1 MKNDVESVH
10 QTSRVSQEAWLVLAL
25 LTTAMAISFADRYV
39 LAMLI
44 EPIKKDLGF
53 SDSKIGFITGFAFS
67 AFYALFGL
75 LIARISD
82 SYGVRRVIIASLVFW
97 SLMTALCGAAQ
108 NFTQMLLARFGV
120 GAGEAGVAPAAHA
133 TLARMFPPDRR
144 SLPLA
149 VFSAGGPAGIVF
161 ALLTSGYL
169 ENLAGW
175 RWTFVI
181 MSLPG
186 LILAV
191 VISRYVKL
199 IPDRSLT
206 APVADS
212 SDGNWQALKSLI
224 RTPSFISI
232 NCILGVLVFFAFGQ
246 AQWIPAY
253 FERSFGAAR
262 SDLGLMLA
270 LTQGIGM
277 IVGVV
282 AGGFFSDWLMM
293 RNSNLRNYFIA
304 ITLIL
309 AAPLTVSVFLV
320 STMKTASIFI
330 GLATLLT
337 ALPSGALWASIQDAS
352 PERFRATGSAFAMMV
367 ASMLGLGLG
376 PFLIGV
382 LSDLLAHEH
391 GIHSLRFALL
401 YSVTGAGVL
410 MIIPIAKI
418 IVSRQRS
425 RDRLR

>member
-1 MKNDVESVH
+1 MKSDVESVH

-108 NFTQMLLARFGV
+108 NFIQMLLVRFGV

-133 TLARMFPPDRR
+133 TLARMFPRDRR

-169 ENLAGW
+169 ENLIGW
-175 RWTFVI
+175 RWTFLI

-186 LILAV
+186 LILAA
-191 VISRYVKL
+191 VILRYIKL
-199 IPDRSLT
+199 IPDRGLGAQPT
-206 APVADS
+206 ES
-212 SDGNWQALKSLI
+212 SGGNWAAIKSLF

-232 NCILGVLVFFAFGQ
+232 NLLLSALVFFAFGQ

-253 FERSFGAAR
+253 FERSFGATRA
-262 SDLGLMLA
+262 DLGLTLA

-277 IVGVV
+277 IIGVV
-282 AGGFFSDWLMM
+282 AGGLFSDWLMI
-293 RNSNLRNYFIA
+293 RNPKLRNYFIA
-304 ITLIL
+304 ATLVA
-309 AAPLTVSVFLV
+309 AAPLAVSVFLV
-320 STMKTASIFI
+320 STMKMASIFI
-330 GLATLLT
+330 ALATLLT
-337 ALPSGALWASIQDAS
+337 ALPSGALWASIQDAA
-352 PERFRATGSAFAMMV
+352 PDRFRATGSAFAMMV

-376 PFLIGV
+376 PLLIGV

-401 YSVTGAGVL
+401 YSVTCTGIL
-410 MIIPIAKI
+410 MLAPIASI
-418 IVSRQRS
+418 IAAQR
-425 RDRLR
+425 RA